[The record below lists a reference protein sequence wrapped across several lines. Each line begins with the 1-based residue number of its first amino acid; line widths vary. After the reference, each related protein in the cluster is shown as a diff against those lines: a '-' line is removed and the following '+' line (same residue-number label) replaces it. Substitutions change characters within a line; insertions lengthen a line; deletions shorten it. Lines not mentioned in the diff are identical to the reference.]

1 MATIAAPP
9 SPPDGEP
16 GDPLRSRAAHLGLHG
31 LVARW
36 AEHGQAPWVEK
47 LLELEEAERSCRS
60 LERRIKAAQIGRFK
74 LLADFDWAWPK
85 RIDREQ
91 VEELFTFDF
100 MKADCPMNVA
110 LLGPNGTGKTTIC
123 QNLAHQAVLRGYSVR
138 FITASELLN
147 DLASQESQSSLARRL
162 QRVCRP
168 QLLAVDEVG
177 YLSYDSRHA
186 DLLFEVINR
195 RSRLER
201 STVITTNKPF
211 SEWGTVF
218 PNASSVVALVD
229 RLVHRAEMITIEGDS
244 YRLKE
249 AKDRDALRAT
259 ERAEKKAKKRG
270 KR

>member
-1 MATIAAPP
+1 MAKAAPP
-9 SPPDGEP
+9 TSSPSDP
-16 GDPLRSRAAHLGLHG
+16 GDELRSRAFRLGLHG

-36 AEHGQAPWVEK
+36 TEHGQAPWVGK
-47 LLELEEAERSCRS
+47 LVELEEAERSCRS

-74 LLADFDWAWPK
+74 LMADFDWSWPT
-85 RIDREQ
+85 RLDRER
-91 VEELFTFDF
+91 VEELFSFEF
-100 MKADCPMNVA
+100 MKEGCPMNVA

-138 FITASELLN
+138 FVTASELLN
-147 DLASQESQSSLARRL
+147 ELAAQESQSSLARKL

-168 QLLAVDEVG
+168 QLLAIDEVG

-195 RSRLER
+195 RARLER

-249 AKDRDALRAT
+249 AKDREALRAA
-259 ERAEKKAKKRG
+259 ERAARKAKKRG